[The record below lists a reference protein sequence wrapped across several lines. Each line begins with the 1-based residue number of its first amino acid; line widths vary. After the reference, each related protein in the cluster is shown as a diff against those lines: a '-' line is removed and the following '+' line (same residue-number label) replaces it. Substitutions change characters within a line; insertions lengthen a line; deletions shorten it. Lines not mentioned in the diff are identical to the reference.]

1 MTYPLYYLYFN
12 HVIILNNMS
21 RAKKGFTVIEL
32 MVVISII
39 SSLSSIV
46 LAGLNTA
53 KAKGRDSFR
62 ISQIKEV
69 QKALAIYYSNHSNYP
84 SNLYSFPL
92 PSTEQIPESWS
103 YMIQELSNEKLISA
117 RFSMNDS
124 QIKLYPILIKTALA
138 SLGFTYYGCSI
149 QDPLYRTGDDYS
161 LSFGYA
167 ASADQKS
174 YKIRVILEN
183 SNNPVLNNSY
193 SGTFLDTSS
202 TGITA
207 CDKSLKHYCVV
218 SLL

>member
-1 MTYPLYYLYFN
+1 MFKFK
-12 HVIILNNMS
+12 
-21 RAKKGFTVIEL
+21 RGFTIIEL
-32 MVVISII
+32 MVVISIF
-39 SSLSSIV
+39 SALSSIV
-46 LAGLNTA
+46 MASLNTA
-53 KAKGRDSFR
+53 KSKGRDSFR
-62 ISQIKEV
+62 VSQIKEV

-84 SNLYSFPL
+84 PNLYSYPL

-103 YMIQELSNEKLISA
+103 YMIQALSDDKLISA
-117 RFSMNDS
+117 TFSMADS
-124 QIKLYPILIKTALA
+124 EIKLYPILIKTALA

-149 QDPLYRTGDDYS
+149 QDPLYRTGEDYS
-161 LSFGYA
+161 LSFAYA